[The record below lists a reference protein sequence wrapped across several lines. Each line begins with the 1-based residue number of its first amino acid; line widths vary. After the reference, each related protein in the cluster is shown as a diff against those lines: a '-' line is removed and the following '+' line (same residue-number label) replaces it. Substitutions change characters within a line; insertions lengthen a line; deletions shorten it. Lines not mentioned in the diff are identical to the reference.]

1 MKHPSSNWIQTAL
14 AVFLVALTPIR
25 QSVAQ
30 ANPHYVPDSVI
41 VSVRDPSEAS
51 TLNAERILEVVSDPR
66 LDIELFHH
74 LGEPLSAKKIFYGS
88 IPQVQRNAAYEAL
101 SLVAKSYVTLRYGAE
116 TDTNEIV

>member
-101 SLVAKSYVTLRYGAE
+101 SLVVESRM
-116 TDTNEIV
+116 IVS